1 MSRRGEDSGQR
12 LRSHARGA
20 PVVMFPHKV
29 DAGYRTTQLVTTDRP
44 HRGPPPARRLVQGSL
59 CVLRRSRSKL
69 FWSLRNHGQIRH

>member
-44 HRGPPPARRLVQGSL
+44 QRAPACKGL
-59 CVLRRSRSKL
+59 CVRGGGPEAY
-69 FWSLRNHGQIRH
+69 FFVIE